1 MARTRALFVSEDHGR
16 QIIGPRAFDD
26 ALLTGLEGRDDV
38 EVRFLLVG
46 RARLG
51 GRILTHAIPLLH
63 RADLDF
69 HHLRWFLLHGLR
81 TRRLIDAEL
90 ARFPADVVHVNTHA
104 ITLGAPP
111 VAPGIPLLVSADSTV
126 WDWRAMSRSVP
137 VRRHSRRLY
146 SACRSLERRALRRA
160 GTVFAFTEWAR
171 EQLQAAAPEANVRRL
186 SPGVDLAH
194 YRPAPRRPRERHRLL
209 FVGARFGEKGGED
222 LLAAVEHRLGVD
234 VELDIVT
241 AEAVPSPPGVRVH
254 RLGRSDPELLD
265 LLQQADLFCLPT
277 HADTMSFATM
287 EALACGTPA
296 VTSSLAGVPEVV
308 GEAGD
313 TVPPGDVRRLGEAI
327 DALLADAG
335 RRTELRRVARARAEE
350 RFDARRQSSLLLDAV
365 CEAAGRGPEP
375 VDRRQR
381 SQGAAA

>member
-1 MARTRALFVSEDHGR
+1 MGRIKALFVSEDHGR
-16 QIIGPRAFDD
+16 HIIGHKAFDD
-26 ALLTGLEGRDDV
+26 GLLTGLEGRTDV
-38 EVRFLLVG
+38 EVRFLSVG

-69 HHLRWFLLHGLR
+69 HHLRWFVLHGLR

-111 VAPGIPLLVSADSTV
+111 VAPGVPLLVSADSTV

-146 SACRSLERRALRRA
+146 SVSRSLERRALRRA
-160 GTVFAFTEWAR
+160 NTVFAFTEWAR
-171 EQLQAAAPEANVRRL
+171 ERLQAAAPEANVHRL
-186 SPGVDLAH
+186 SPGVDLAY
-194 YRPAPRRPRERHRLL
+194 YRPAPRRQRERHRLL
-209 FVGARFGEKGGED
+209 FVGGRFAEKGGED
-222 LLAAVEHRLGVD
+222 LLAAIGHRLGVD

-241 AEAVPSPPGVRVH
+241 AETAPAPPGVRVH
-254 RLGRSDPELLD
+254 RLGRSDPELLE

-308 GEAGD
+308 GDAGE
-313 TVPPGDVRRLGEAI
+313 TVPPGDVRRLREAI
-327 DALLADAG
+327 DALLADAD

-365 CEAAGRGPEP
+365 YEAGRGPRP
-375 VDRRQR
+375 VDRSER
-381 SQGAAA
+381 SQGTAA

>member
-1 MARTRALFVSEDHGR
+1 MERTRALFVSEDHGR
-16 QIIGPRAFDD
+16 EIIGPRAFDD
-26 ALLTGLEGRDDV
+26 ALLTGLDGRDDV
-38 EVRFLLVG
+38 EVRFLSVG
-46 RARLG
+46 RPRLG

-63 RADLDF
+63 GADLDF
-69 HHLRWFLLHGLR
+69 HHLRWFVLHGLR

-111 VAPGIPLLVSADSTV
+111 VAPGLPLLVSADSTV

-146 SACRSLERRALRRA
+146 SVSRSLERRALRRA
-160 GTVFAFTEWAR
+160 DTVFAFTEWAR
-171 EQLQAAAPEANVRRL
+171 ERLQAAVPEANVRRL
-186 SPGVDLAH
+186 SPGVDLAY

-209 FVGARFGEKGGED
+209 FVGGRFAEKGGED
-222 LLAAVEHRLGVD
+222 LLAAVEHRLGLD

-241 AEAVPSPPGVRVH
+241 AEAAPSPPGVRVH
-254 RLGRSDPELLD
+254 RLGRSDPELLE

-277 HADTMSFATM
+277 YADTMSFATM

-308 GEAGD
+308 GEAGE
-313 TVPPGDVRRLGEAI
+313 TVAPGDVRRLRETI
-327 DALLADAG
+327 DALLADAD

-365 CEAAGRGPEP
+365 CEAGRGPEP
-375 VDRRQR
+375 VDRRER
-381 SQGAAA
+381 SRGAAA